1 MMLGDVSDGR
11 GTHQPHRRRRTEK
24 DGNPLC
30 PNPECCYD
38 FKRIDLRIL
47 GYLGNELDE
56 NMEKLVRLWAVRELE
71 SGNYC
76 GGPFL
81 S

>member
-1 MMLGDVSDGR
+1 MFPMDKGHINPTVG
-11 GTHQPHRRRRTEK
+11 E

-30 PNPECCYD
+30 PNPECYYD
-38 FKRIDLRIL
+38 FKRIDLQFL

-76 GGPFL
+76 GGPF
-81 S
+81 SC